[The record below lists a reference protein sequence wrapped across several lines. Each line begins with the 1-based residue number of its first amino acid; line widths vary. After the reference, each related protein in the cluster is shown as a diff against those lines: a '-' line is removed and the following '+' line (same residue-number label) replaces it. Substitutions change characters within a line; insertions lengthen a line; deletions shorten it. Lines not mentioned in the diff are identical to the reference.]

1 MTDNEEVLLRE
12 SFSGNI
18 ESLKLFESL
27 GRPALEDMARS
38 IDWIQ
43 VREGETLFRQGDT
56 ADAMYLVKE
65 GMLHAYVEEE
75 RCGSTL
81 VGEMGPGSL
90 VGEIALLLGGR
101 RNATVVAAETT
112 KAARLGAKEVDAIV
126 ARNPEMKR
134 GILDI
139 VRQRLRRTQ
148 WLKILPAYFGEID
161 REKYELIEPRFEWVH
176 LNRGG
181 TLFTTGEP
189 ADCMYFLI
197 HGLLHVVSRD
207 SSGTEKTIGAIF
219 RGEIV
224 GEMAIL
230 SGEVRTA
237 TICAVRDSDLVR
249 LTKAGFEQINKAY
262 PGATM
267 AILSTIV
274 NRLKERNRAPGRSSA
289 VNIALVPAGPRV
301 PLAEFARRLHA
312 ALSCTDRAAL
322 LSSGTVAVE
331 FAATAGIAQAADDD
345 PLHLGLVTWL
355 EELESN
361 NDFVF
366 YEADLEATPWTQRC
380 IRQADQ
386 VLIVGRAG
394 DDPAAGPIER
404 EWLQED
410 GGITAA
416 AQVLVLLH
424 TDDGKLPSGTM
435 EWLAARRLSGHQHL
449 RWDREA
455 DFSRLARIVSRRSVG
470 LVLGGGGAR
479 GMAHL
484 GVLRALEERGIPVD
498 VVGGASIGAILG
510 GAYAMG
516 MDAERLTLL
525 CKDSFQK
532 KNPFNDYTIPV
543 VSLLRSNKIDRAVR
557 DAYGDARIEDLWV
570 TFFCVSCNLGSCDV
584 KVHDSGSLWKAARTS
599 SSLPGIMVPV
609 LLDGVVHVDG
619 GVMNNLP
626 GDIMRRHAGIVIT
639 VDVDSRENMNPGCE
653 EFPSP
658 WKVLSSRLLPWKKP
672 SHFPTVAEIMMAT
685 IMTGCRKHAD
695 AVKADADL
703 SLEPPV
709 EGIGIL
715 DFKSLEETAQAGYVY
730 TQGVIDRLPAASPLR
745 KFLNPRAAG
754 LVRSAGRS

>member
-1 MTDNEEVLLRE
+1 MTDNEKGVFGE
-12 SFSGNI
+12 SFLGNL

-38 IDWIQ
+38 IDWIR
-43 VREGETLFRQGDT
+43 VEKGETLCRQGDV
-56 ADAMYLVKE
+56 ADAMYFVKE
-65 GMLHAYVEEE
+65 GMFQAYVEEE

-81 VGEMGPGSL
+81 VGQIGPGSL
-90 VGEIALLLGGR
+90 VGEIALLMGGR
-101 RNATVVAAETT
+101 RSATVVAAERT
-112 KAARLGAKEVDAIV
+112 KAARLGAKEADAIF
-126 ARNPEMKR
+126 ARNPEMKS

-148 WLKILPAYFGEID
+148 WLKILPAYFGEIN

-176 LNRGG
+176 VNRGG

-207 SSGTEKTIGAIF
+207 PSGTEKTIGAIF

-262 PGATM
+262 PGAAM
-267 AILSTIV
+267 AILSAIV
-274 NRLKERNRAPGRSSA
+274 NRLRERNQAPRRSSA
-289 VNIALVPAGPRV
+289 VNIAIVPAGPQV
-301 PLAEFARRLHA
+301 PLAEFAGRLHA
-312 ALSCTDRAAL
+312 ALCCTDRAAL
-322 LSSGTVAVE
+322 LSSGTVAAE
-331 FAATAGIAQAADDD
+331 FASTAGIAQAADDD

-361 NDFVF
+361 NDFVL
-366 YEADLEATPWTQRC
+366 YEADAEATPWTQRC

-394 DDPAAGPIER
+394 DDPAAGRIER
-404 EWLQED
+404 EWLQGG

-416 AQVLVLLH
+416 AQTLVLIH

-435 EWLAARRLSGHQHL
+435 TWLAARRLSGHQHL
-449 RWDREA
+449 RWDHEA

-498 VVGGASIGAILG
+498 MVGGTSIGAILG

-532 KNPFNDYTIPV
+532 KNPFNDYTIPI
-543 VSLLRSNKIDRAVR
+543 VSLLRSNKIDRAAR
-557 DAYGDARIEDLWV
+557 EAYGDARIEDLWLN
-570 TFFCVSCNLGSCDV
+570 FFCVSCNLGSCDV
-584 KVHDSGSLWKAARTS
+584 KVHDAGPLWKAVRTS
-599 SSLPGIMVPV
+599 SALPGIMVPV
-609 LLDGVVHVDG
+609 LLDGAVHVDG

-626 GDIMRRHAGIVIT
+626 GDIMRRRAGIVIT
-639 VDVDSRENMNPGCE
+639 VEVDSRKNMNPGCA

-658 WKVLSSRLLPWKKP
+658 WKVLWSRLLPWKKP
-672 SHFPTVAEIMMAT
+672 SPFPTVADIMLAT
-685 IMTGCRKHAD
+685 IMTGSRKNAD
-695 AVKADADL
+695 VVKADADL

-709 EGIGIL
+709 QGIGIL

-730 TQGVIDRLPAASPLR
+730 TQGMIDTLPATSPLR
-745 KFLNPRAAG
+745 RLLDTVAAG
-754 LVRSAGRS
+754 PRRSAGRS